1 MESVYLDM
9 QTQRM
14 RVSPRA
20 IEHGWVE
27 EMEEK
32 MKKQRTLIT
41 QLKLETVFELGLEFK
56 TKESELL
63 RFHQRIHQLEEKRRQ
78 FEIWRDEEFLDYW
91 EVLDEAK
98 DKEVFCIGSTDTLA
112 LIQDKWRQRM
122 EVAEDRGRVKDDAEK
137 ERDTREHISDLTNQV
152 ALVAA
157 TAQIEQTKGL
167 FDPVF
172 QEIER
177 SFDQVQRQQHA
188 HEKRLAATRVE
199 RQRLQAVRDVAGD
212 RNEHPTVVIPMD
224 PERAMDRQQRKRQL
238 MQAAKVPW
246 HLLDQMAAE
255 RHNLAQEKA
264 MFKLWGKL
272 SSGV

>member
-1 MESVYLDM
+1 M

-56 TKESELL
+56 TKERELL
-63 RFHQRIHQLEEKRRQ
+63 RFHQRIHQLEEKRR
-78 FEIWRDEEFLDYW
+78 R
-91 EVLDEAK
+91 VLDEAK
-98 DKEVFCIGSTDTLA
+98 EKEVFCIGSTDILV
-112 LIQDKWRQRM
+112 LIQDKWRQRV
-122 EVAEDRGRVKDDAEK
+122 EGAEDKVRVKDDAEK
-137 ERDTREHISDLTNQV
+137 ERDTREHINDLANQV

-157 TAQIEQTKGL
+157 TAQIEQMKGL
-167 FDPVF
+167 FDPAF
-172 QEIER
+172 LEIER
-177 SFDQVQRQQHA
+177 SFDQVQRQQRA
-188 HEKRLAATRVE
+188 HEKRLAATRIE

-212 RNEHPTVVIPMD
+212 QDEHPTMVIPMD